1 VRFCEQSFSCPL
13 TGTNWQ
19 FKENFRKTAENI
31 DGKIGY
37 KAIMMTYIAMLRGIN
52 VGPGKVVKMER
63 LRTSFAT
70 LGFGEVRTYVQS
82 GNVVFQSE
90 RKSPAE
96 LTRTIEA
103 KIQRDFGF
111 TVPVLIKTS
120 KELAQIVRA
129 NPLLRVKGI
138 DVSKLHVTFLSD
150 APPKTAARVLE
161 DLATTRE
168 RVRILNR
175 EIYLYCPDGYGQSK
189 LTNNTIEKKFSLVA
203 TTRNWRTVNALLEM
217 AGSSA

>member
-1 VRFCEQSFSCPL
+1 MRFSKQSFSCLL

-31 DGKIGY
+31 DGKIGWE
-37 KAIMMTYIAMLRGIN
+37 AIMMTYIAMLRGIN
-52 VGPGKVVKMER
+52 VGHGKVVKMER
-63 LRTSFAT
+63 LRTLFAT

-96 LTRTIEA
+96 LTKMIEA

-111 TVPVLIKTS
+111 AVPVLIKTS
-120 KELAQIVRA
+120 KELAQIVRD
-129 NPLLRVKGI
+129 NPLLKVKGI
-138 DVSKLHVTFLSD
+138 DVSKLHVTFLSN
-150 APPKTAARVLE
+150 APPKTAAKALE

-168 RVRILNR
+168 RFRILNC
-175 EIYLYCPDGYGQSK
+175 EIYLYCPDGYGKSK
-189 LTNNTIEKKFSLVA
+189 LTNNIIEKSFLLSLRRG
-203 TTRNWRTVNALLEM
+203 TGER
-217 AGSSA
+217 

>member
-1 VRFCEQSFSCPL
+1 
-13 TGTNWQ
+13 
-19 FKENFRKTAENI
+19 
-31 DGKIGY
+31 
-37 KAIMMTYIAMLRGIN
+37 MMTYIAMLRGIN
-52 VGPGKVVKMER
+52 VGRGKMVKMER
-63 LRTSFAT
+63 LRTLFAG
-70 LGFGEVRTYVQS
+70 LGFGEVKTYVQS
-82 GNVVFQSE
+82 GNVVFQAE
-90 RKSPAE
+90 RKSSAE

-111 TVPVLIKTS
+111 IVPVLIKTS

-150 APPKTAARVLE
+150 APPKTATKVLE

-168 RVRILNR
+168 RFRILNR
-175 EIYLYCPDGYGQSK
+175 EIYLYCPDGYGNSK

-203 TTRNWRTVNALLEM
+203 TTRNWRTVSALLEM
-217 AGSSA
+217 AGWRA

>member
-1 VRFCEQSFSCPL
+1 
-13 TGTNWQ
+13 
-19 FKENFRKTAENI
+19 
-31 DGKIGY
+31 
-37 KAIMMTYIAMLRGIN
+37 MMTYIAMLRGIN
-52 VGPGKVVKMER
+52 VGRGKMVKMER
-63 LRTSFAT
+63 LRTLFAG
-70 LGFGEVRTYVQS
+70 LGFGEVKTYVQS
-82 GNVVFQSE
+82 GNVVFQAE

-111 TVPVLIKTS
+111 IVPVLIKMS

-150 APPKTAARVLE
+150 APPKTAAEVLE

-168 RVRILNR
+168 RFRILNR
-175 EIYLYCPDGYGQSK
+175 EIYLYCPDGYGNSK

-203 TTRNWRTVNALLEM
+203 AVYDHRPKACAPSFRLDLE
-217 AGSSA
+217 SQ

>member
-1 VRFCEQSFSCPL
+1 
-13 TGTNWQ
+13 
-19 FKENFRKTAENI
+19 
-31 DGKIGY
+31 
-37 KAIMMTYIAMLRGIN
+37 MMTYIAMLRGIN
-52 VGPGKVVKMER
+52 VGRGKVVKMER
-63 LRTSFAT
+63 LRTLFAT

-111 TVPVLIKTS
+111 TVPVLINTS
-120 KELAQIVRA
+120 KELAPIVRN

-168 RVRILNR
+168 RFRILNR
-175 EIYLYCPDGYGQSK
+175 EIYLYCPDGYGKSK

-217 AGSSA
+217 AGSLT

>member
-1 VRFCEQSFSCPL
+1 MV
-13 TGTNWQ
+13 
-19 FKENFRKTAENI
+19 
-31 DGKIGY
+31 
-37 KAIMMTYIAMLRGIN
+37 TYIAMLRGIN

-70 LGFGEVRTYVQS
+70 LGFGDARTYVQS
-82 GNVVFQSE
+82 GNVVFQLE

-120 KELAQIVRA
+120 KELAQIVRD
-129 NPLLRVKGI
+129 NPLLRVKEI

-150 APPKTAARVLE
+150 TPPKTAAEVLQ

-168 RVRILNR
+168 RFRILNH
-175 EIYLYCPDGYGQSK
+175 EVYLYCPDGYGVSK

-217 AGSSA
+217 AGSST

>member
-1 VRFCEQSFSCPL
+1 MCGFANTVSSV

-19 FKENFRKTAENI
+19 FKENSRKTAENI

-37 KAIMMTYIAMLRGIN
+37 EAIMMTYIAMLRGIN
-52 VGPGKVVKMER
+52 VGHGKVVKMER
-63 LRTSFAT
+63 LRTLFAT

-90 RKSPAE
+90 RKSSAE

-120 KELAQIVRA
+120 TELAQIVRD
-129 NPLLRVKGI
+129 NPLLKVKGI
-138 DVSKLHVTFLSD
+138 DVSKLHVTFLSN
-150 APPKTAARVLE
+150 APPKTAAKALE

-168 RVRILNR
+168 RFRILNR
-175 EIYLYCPDGYGQSK
+175 EIYLYCPDGYGKSK
-189 LTNNTIEKKFSLVA
+189 LANNTIEKKCSLVA
-203 TTRNWRTVNALLEM
+203 TTRNWRTVSALLKM
-217 AGSSA
+217 AGSLA

>member
-1 VRFCEQSFSCPL
+1 MRFCEQSFICLL

-19 FKENFRKTAENI
+19 FNENFRKTAENI

-37 KAIMMTYIAMLRGIN
+37 EAIMMTYIAMLRGIN
-52 VGPGKVVKMER
+52 VGRGKMVKMER
-63 LRTSFAT
+63 LRTLFAG
-70 LGFGEVRTYVQS
+70 LGFGEVKTYVQS
-82 GNVVFQSE
+82 GNVVFQAE
-90 RKSPAE
+90 RKSSAE

-111 TVPVLIKTS
+111 IVPVLIKTS

-150 APPKTAARVLE
+150 APPKTATKVLE
-161 DLATTRE
+161 DLATIRE
-168 RVRILNR
+168 RFRILNR
-175 EIYLYCPDGYGQSK
+175 EIYLYCPDGYGNSK

-203 TTRNWRTVNALLEM
+203 TTRNWRTVSALLEM
-217 AGSSA
+217 AGWRA

>member
-1 VRFCEQSFSCPL
+1 VCGFANTVSTL

-19 FKENFRKTAENI
+19 FNENSRKTAENI
-31 DGKIGY
+31 DGKIGWE
-37 KAIMMTYIAMLRGIN
+37 AIMMTYIAMLRGIN
-52 VGPGKVVKMER
+52 VGRGKMVKMER
-63 LRTSFAT
+63 LRTLFAG
-70 LGFGEVRTYVQS
+70 LGFGEVKTYVQS
-82 GNVVFQSE
+82 GNVVFQAE
-90 RKSPAE
+90 RKSSAE

-111 TVPVLIKTS
+111 IVPVLIKTS

-150 APPKTAARVLE
+150 APPKTATKVLE

-168 RVRILNR
+168 RFRILNR
-175 EIYLYCPDGYGQSK
+175 EIYLYCPDGYGKSK

-203 TTRNWRTVNALLEM
+203 TTRNWRTVSALLEM
-217 AGSSA
+217 AGWRA

>member
-1 VRFCEQSFSCPL
+1 MRFCEQSFTCLL

-31 DGKIGY
+31 DGKIGWE
-37 KAIMMTYIAMLRGIN
+37 AIMMTYIAMLRGIN
-52 VGPGKVVKMER
+52 VGCGKVVKMER
-63 LRTSFAT
+63 LRASFAA
-70 LGFGEVRTYVQS
+70 LGFGEVRTYVHS

-90 RKSPAE
+90 RKSE

-111 TVPVLIKTS
+111 IVPVLIKMS

-138 DVSKLHVTFLSD
+138 DLSKLHVTFLSD
-150 APPKTAARVLE
+150 APPKTAAEVLE

-168 RVRILNR
+168 RFRILNR
-175 EIYLYCPDGYGQSK
+175 EIYLYCPDGYGNSK

-203 TTRNWRTVNALLEM
+203 AVYDHRPKACAPSFRLDLE
-217 AGSSA
+217 SQ

>member
-1 VRFCEQSFSCPL
+1 M
-13 TGTNWQ
+13 
-19 FKENFRKTAENI
+19 A
-31 DGKIGY
+31 
-37 KAIMMTYIAMLRGIN
+37 TYIAMLRGIN
-52 VGPGKVVKMER
+52 VGRGKVVKMER

-70 LGFGEVRTYVQS
+70 LGFAEVRTYVQS

-90 RKSPAE
+90 RKSPGE

-120 KELAQIVRA
+120 KELEQIVRD

-138 DVSKLHVTFLSD
+138 DVSKLHVTFLSH
-150 APPKTAARVLE
+150 APPKTAAKVLE

-168 RVRILNR
+168 RFRILNR
-175 EIYLYCPDGYGQSK
+175 EVYLYCPDGYGISK
-189 LTNNTIEKKFSLVA
+189 LTNTTIEKKFSLVA
-203 TTRNWRTVNALLEM
+203 TTRNWRTVNALLKM
-217 AGSSA
+217 AGSLA

>member
-1 VRFCEQSFSCPL
+1 M
-13 TGTNWQ
+13 
-19 FKENFRKTAENI
+19 
-31 DGKIGY
+31 
-37 KAIMMTYIAMLRGIN
+37 MMTYIAMLRGIN
-52 VGPGKVVKMER
+52 VGRGKAVKMER
-63 LRTSFAT
+63 LRTSFTA

-90 RKSPAE
+90 RKSE
-96 LTRTIEA
+96 LIRTIEA
-103 KIQRDFGF
+103 KIQHDFGF

-120 KELAQIVRA
+120 KELAQIVRD

-150 APPKTAARVLE
+150 APPKTAAKVLE

-168 RVRILNR
+168 RFRILNC
-175 EIYLYCPDGYGQSK
+175 EIYLYCPDGYGNSK

-217 AGSSA
+217 ARSSA

>member
-1 VRFCEQSFSCPL
+1 MRFCEQSFTCLL

-37 KAIMMTYIAMLRGIN
+37 EAIMMTYIAMLRGIN
-52 VGPGKVVKMER
+52 VGHGKVVKMER
-63 LRTSFAT
+63 LRTLFAT

-90 RKSPAE
+90 RKSSAE

-120 KELAQIVRA
+120 TELAQIVRD
-129 NPLLRVKGI
+129 NPLLKVKGI
-138 DVSKLHVTFLSD
+138 DVSKLHVTFLSN
-150 APPKTAARVLE
+150 APPKTAAKALE

-168 RVRILNR
+168 RFRILNR
-175 EIYLYCPDGYGQSK
+175 EIYLYCPDGYGKSK
-189 LTNNTIEKKFSLVA
+189 LANNTIEKKCSLVA
-203 TTRNWRTVNALLEM
+203 TTRNWRTVSALLKM
-217 AGSSA
+217 AGSLA